1 MRIDLEGDDA
11 SHVHGIPPE
20 SPFASLSDD
29 ERRAWF
35 AYMKLQL
42 RLRYEMNRQLQ
53 ADSGISLADYDVLV
67 ALTSE
72 QSGTMTMSAL
82 ATRIGWERSRTSHH
96 AKRMGA
102 RALLELSPS
111 PDDRRMTRVALTTQ
125 GWAVLRAATPGHVD
139 LVRAMFFSDLD
150 PAALATLSDSLE
162 RAYETVIEHGT
173 LPRPEDHP

>member
-1 MRIDLEGDDA
+1 MSA
-11 SHVHGIPPE
+11 SAVPPE
-20 SPFASLSDD
+20 SPFALLSDD
-29 ERRAWF
+29 ERRTWF

-72 QSGTMTMSAL
+72 QGGQMTMSAL

-102 RALLELSPS
+102 RGLLDLSPA
-111 PDDRRMTRVALTTQ
+111 PDDRRMTRVSLTAE
-125 GWAVLRAATPGHVD
+125 GWATLRTATPGHVD
-139 LVRAMFFSDLD
+139 LVRSMFFSGLD
-150 PAALATLSDSLE
+150 PSALAGLSESLE

>member
-1 MRIDLEGDDA
+1 MSA
-11 SHVHGIPPE
+11 AAIPPE
-20 SPFASLSDD
+20 SPFALLSND
-29 ERRAWF
+29 ERRVWF

-53 ADSGISLADYDVLV
+53 ADSAISLADYDVLV

-72 QSGTMTMSAL
+72 EGGSMTMSAL

-102 RALLELSPS
+102 RGLLDLSPS
-111 PDDRRMTRVALTTQ
+111 PDDRRMTRVSLTTE
-125 GWAVLRAATPGHVD
+125 GWATLRASTPGHVD
-139 LVRAMFFSDLD
+139 LVRSMFFSNLD
-150 PAALATLSDSLE
+150 PAALTALSDSLE
-162 RAYETVIEHGT
+162 QAYESVIEHGT

>member
-1 MRIDLEGDDA
+1 MSA
-11 SHVHGIPPE
+11 AIPAE
-20 SPFASLSDD
+20 SPFAHLTDD

-53 ADSGISLADYDVLV
+53 SDNGISLADYDVLV

-72 QSGTMTMSAL
+72 EGGRMTMSAL

-102 RALLELSPS
+102 RGLLDLSPA
-111 PDDRRMTRVALTTQ
+111 PDDRRMTRVALSAQ
-125 GWAVLRAATPGHVD
+125 GWATLRAATPGHVD
-139 LVRAMFFSDLD
+139 LVRSMFFSGLD
-150 PAALATLSDSLE
+150 PTSLPALSESLE

-173 LPRPEDHP
+173 LPRPADHP

>member
-1 MRIDLEGDDA
+1 MPE
-11 SHVHGIPPE
+11 IPAE
-20 SPFASLSDD
+20 SPFALLSDD

-72 QSGTMTMSAL
+72 PDGRMTMSAL

-96 AKRMGA
+96 AKRMAA
-102 RALLELSPS
+102 RGLLTLSPS
-111 PDDRRMTRVALTTQ
+111 TTDRRMTRVELSTE
-125 GWAVLRAATPGHVD
+125 GWATLRGATPRHVE
-139 LVRAMFFSDLD
+139 LVRAMFFSGLD
-150 PAALATLSDSLE
+150 PEALDGLSASLE
-162 RAYETVIEHGT
+162 RAYDTVIEHGT